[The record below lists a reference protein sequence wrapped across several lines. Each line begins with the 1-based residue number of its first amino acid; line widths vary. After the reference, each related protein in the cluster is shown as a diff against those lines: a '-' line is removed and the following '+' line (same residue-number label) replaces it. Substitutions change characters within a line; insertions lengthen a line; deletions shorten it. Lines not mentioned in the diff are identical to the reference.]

1 MYKIYNQSIYSAV
14 LVTNDQYLGF
24 THFSKDI
31 FGEIVDPNDTEC
43 NKLVVNNERIYHLH
57 DGYDESF
64 IEEINIPSNVRIWV
78 VGIELEGTNG
88 RFRLA
93 EDYLIKKDY
102 RKIAEHKFDV
112 GIYAVEYKK

>member
-1 MYKIYNQSIYSAV
+1 MYDKDRILEPLFYTDSLTPFVKNKGTIR
-14 LVTNDQYLGF
+14 NYL
-24 THFSKDI
+24 T
-31 FGEIVDPNDTEC
+31 EIIR
-43 NKLVVNNERIYHLH
+43 KSNEK
-57 DGYDESF
+57 
-64 IEEINIPSNVRIWV
+64 NIPSNVRIWV